1 MTLKNCNLFSH
12 FDASLEKTGNKPILI
27 LDDGTTYDYEV
38 IQNKSAQIASLL
50 INLTVSPGERIS
62 IQIEKSPES
71 LFLYLA
77 CLRAGLIYHPLNPGY
92 TENELEFFIS
102 NAEPTVI
109 ICDPKNF
116 SIFNKLAKK
125 NNINHVFTLGAD
137 GQGTLIT
144 ASASEKKVFQTYN
157 TPKDHVAA
165 LLYSSGTTGRPKG
178 IMLTH
183 HNLISNTQTLVDTW
197 QFTEQDVLL
206 HALPIFHVHGLF
218 VAIGC
223 ALSSGASMY
232 WLSKFDETK
241 ILRHLSQCSVLMGV
255 PTYYTRLLATE
266 NITHKNCNN
275 IRIFISGSAPL
286 LEETFHNFATKT
298 GHEILERYGMTET
311 NMNTS
316 NPIEGKRKPG
326 KVGLPLPGIELRIMD
341 DEGHCL
347 ENDTIGNLQV
357 KGPNVFKGYWK
368 MPEKTAE
375 DFTKDGYFKT
385 GDKAKIDRDGYVSIV
400 GRSKDMIISGGLNVY
415 PKEVELILDDI
426 DGVMESAVIGVEHQ
440 DLGEGV
446 VAIVI
451 ESASIVLE
459 EKDIIKLCKQ
469 QLAGYK
475 IPKKIIF
482 AKALPRN
489 SMAKVQKNILRENYK
504 NLFI

>member
-12 FDASLEKTGNKPILI
+12 FDASLEKIGNKPILI
-27 LDDGTTYDYEV
+27 LDDGTTYDYEA

-50 INLTVSPGERIS
+50 INLKVSPGERIS

-92 TENELEFFIS
+92 TENELEFFIN

-125 NNINHVFTLGAD
+125 NNINHVFTLGTD

-241 ILRHLSQCSVLMGV
+241 ILRNLSQCSVLMGV

-341 DEGHCL
+341 DGGHCL

-375 DFTKDGYFKT
+375 DFTKDGFFKT
-385 GDKAKIDRDGYVSIV
+385 GDKAKIDIDGYVSIV

-426 DGVMESAVIGVEHQ
+426 DGVMESAVIGVGHQ

-451 ESASIVLE
+451 ESGSIVLK

>member
-12 FDASLEKTGNKPILI
+12 FDASLKKTDNKPILI
-27 LDDGTTYDYEV
+27 LDNGTTYDYEV
-38 IQNKSAQIASLL
+38 IKGKSAQIASLL
-50 INLTVSPGERIS
+50 INLKVSPGERIS

-92 TENELEFFIS
+92 TESELEFFIS
-102 NAEPTVI
+102 DAEPTVI
-109 ICDPKNF
+109 ICDPKNLSVF
-116 SIFNKLAKK
+116 EKLAKK
-125 NNINHVFTLGAD
+125 NNINHVFTLDQD
-137 GQGTLIT
+137 GQGTLT
-144 ASASEKKVFQTYN
+144 KSSESEKKIFQNYI

-183 HNLISNTQTLVDTW
+183 QNLISNTQTLVDSW
-197 QFTEQDVLL
+197 QFTERDTLL

-223 ALSSGASMY
+223 ALLSGASMY
-232 WLSKFDETK
+232 WLPKFDVAR
-241 ILRHLSQCSVLMGV
+241 ILRNLSQCTALMGV
-255 PTYYTRLLATE
+255 PTYYTRLLATN
-266 NITHKNCNN
+266 NITHKNCKNM
-275 IRIFISGSAPL
+275 RIFISGSAPL
-286 LEETFHNFATKT
+286 LEETFHDFATKT

-316 NPIEGKRKPG
+316 NPIKGKRKPG
-326 KVGLPLPGIELRIMD
+326 TVGPPLPGVEVRIMD
-341 DEGHCL
+341 DEGQGL
-347 ENDTIGNLQV
+347 EKDMIGNLQV

-368 MPEKTAE
+368 MSEKTAE
-375 DFTKDGYFKT
+375 DFTNDGYFKT
-385 GDKAKIDRDGYVSIV
+385 GDKAKIDIDGYVSIV

-415 PKEVELILDDI
+415 PKEVELIIDDI
-426 DGVMESAVIGVEHQ
+426 DGVLESAVIGIQHR

-451 ESASIVLE
+451 ESGSIKVKE
-459 EKDIIKLCKQ
+459 EDIIKLCKQ

-475 IPKKIIF
+475 IPKKIIL

-504 NLFI
+504 DLFI